1 MNPVEYPFWP
11 WAIFFAVVLTALF
24 IDIGIVNRHSH
35 APSKNETAIWS
46 IVWVSLAITFGLFV
60 YSEFGG
66 LKAKE
71 FYAGYLI
78 ELSLSV
84 DNLFVFLLIFSYFK
98 VPKKYQHRVLFW
110 GIFMALLLRMVMIF
124 GGAEL
129 VEKFHWILYL
139 FGAFLVYT
147 GFKMFFEGDEDFNPE
162 ESPVVRLT

>member
-1 MNPVEYPFWP
+1 MNPVEYPFWA

-35 APSKNETAIWS
+35 APSKKETAIWS

-98 VPKKYQHRVLFW
+98 VPKKYQHRVLFG
-110 GIFMALLLRMVMIF
+110 GIFMALVMRLAMIF
-124 GGAEL
+124 AGAEL
-129 VEKFHWILYL
+129 VINFHWILYL
-139 FGAFLVYT
+139 FGVFLIYT
-147 GFKMFFEGDEDFNPE
+147 GIKMFAKE
-162 ESPVVRLT
+162 EAF